1 MSCDQTRR
9 AASQQLAVEYSSY
22 AVEYD
27 RLWSPVILPMGLP
40 LLSALQFSDASD
52 ILDLG
57 AGAGALLPHLRTR
70 VPYAR
75 VCGVDYSEGMLRVA
89 QQKGE
94 RLLSVMDAQQLGI
107 HPASFDV
114 AILMFIL
121 FHLPNPQAGLAEAAR
136 ALRPGGVIGMTT
148 WADDPALPGM
158 AIWNEELDRC
168 GAGPDPRDPAVMQHG
183 LVGNRET
190 IARMLEEAGFKPIE
204 LWTKRFEHRWTHES
218 LLTLQLGCGMA
229 RRRIFTLDQERKA
242 LCVRRVRERLVEIP
256 AHELVWRPE
265 VLFSIGTASR

>member
-1 MSCDQTRR
+1 MSSGQTWR

-40 LLSALQFSDASD
+40 LLSAFRFPDATSV
-52 ILDLG
+52 LDLG
-57 AGAGALLPHLRTR
+57 AGAGALLPYLRTQAPKA
-70 VPYAR
+70 V
-75 VCGVDYSEGMLRVA
+75 VCGVDYSEGMLQVA
-89 QQKGE
+89 QQKGG
-94 RLLSVMDAQQLGI
+94 RFLSVMDAQQLGI
-107 HPASFDV
+107 RTESFDV
-114 AILMFIL
+114 AVLMFIL

-136 ALRPGGVIGMTT
+136 VLRSGGAIGITT

-158 AIWNEELDRC
+158 VIWNEELDSV

-183 LVGNRET
+183 LVGNSET
-190 IARMLEEAGFKPIE
+190 MARLLEEVGLKPIE
-204 LWTKRFEHRWTHES
+204 LWTQKFEHRWDHEG
-218 LLTLQLGCGMA
+218 LLALQLGCGMT

-242 LCVRRVRERLVEIP
+242 LCIQRVRKRLVEIP
-256 AHELVWRPE
+256 EHELVWRPE